1 MPSSVAHVPETYIE
15 PMLLVA
21 CVLAGLAAL
30 VHVYIFVLES
40 LRWTD
45 PATRRVFGTTEETA
59 AITRPL
65 AYNQGFYNLFLAIGT
80 AVGIALV
87 PGDKPGCLALILF
100 GTGSMLAAALVLVT
114 SDRTKARAAAVQGL
128 LPALALLALLAHALR

>member
-1 MPSSVAHVPETYIE
+1 MVLPVFVAAVF
-15 PMLLVA
+15 
-21 CVLAGLAAL
+21 AGLAAL

-59 AITRPL
+59 EITRPL
-65 AYNQGFYNLFLAIGT
+65 AYNQGFYNLFLAVGT
-80 AVGIALV
+80 AIGIVLAPGNEDVGV
-87 PGDKPGCLALILF
+87 ALIAF

-114 SDRTKARAAAVQGL
+114 SDPTKARAALIQGL
-128 LPALALLALLAHALR
+128 LPALALLALLGATLYS

>member
-1 MPSSVAHVPETYIE
+1 VNAAWTYPE

-59 AITRPL
+59 AITAPL

-87 PGDKPGCLALILF
+87 PSDRPGCTALIVF

-114 SDRTKARAAAVQGL
+114 SDRRKARAAVIQGL
-128 LPALALLALLAHALR
+128 LPLLALLALLIHAVAG

>member
-1 MPSSVAHVPETYIE
+1 
-15 PMLLVA
+15 MLLVS

-59 AITRPL
+59 QITQPL

-80 AVGIALV
+80 AVGIAFVAGQEDVGVALV
-87 PGDKPGCLALILF
+87 TF
-100 GTGSMLAAALVLVT
+100 GTGSMLAAALVLIT
-114 SDRTKARAAAVQGL
+114 HDRSLARAAVVQGL
-128 LPALALLALLAHALR
+128 LPVLALLALLVHAVAG